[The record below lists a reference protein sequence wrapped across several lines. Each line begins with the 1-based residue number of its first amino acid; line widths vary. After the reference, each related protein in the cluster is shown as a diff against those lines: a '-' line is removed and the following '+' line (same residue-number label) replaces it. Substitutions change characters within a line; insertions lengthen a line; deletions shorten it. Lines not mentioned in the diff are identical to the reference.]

1 MAMKNKNKFKD
12 DYDDGKIGI
21 DDYVDFKCG
30 EAVFQIIAIIIAIL
44 LIIILP

>member
-1 MAMKNKNKFKD
+1 MKRKDKFND
-12 DYDDGKIGI
+12 DYDDDGKIGI
-21 DDYVDFKCG
+21 DDYVDLECG